1 MAVTRRLVAQ
11 DGADTQVLGVDNF
24 KRYIV
29 NHSNDWQ
36 MIFGP
41 SSSLTNSIQILKIAS
56 EFDTDD
62 FNSVRF
68 VGYLYNPV
76 GGTIDNSASCLFN
89 IYKVDSTSGW
99 TESLLATV
107 SGVVQPNH
115 YYFADVNLATLLPA
129 NLDGEN
135 TLMVEAIS
143 MRSGDVFRD
152 RVYFNHIGV
161 YDSIDRLRKD
171 VDFLDITKLDE

>member
-1 MAVTRRLVAQ
+1 MAVTRKLVAQ
-11 DGADTQVLGVDNF
+11 DGADTQILGVDNF

-41 SSSLTNSIQILKIAS
+41 SSSLTNSIQILKLAS

-76 GGTIDNSASCLFN
+76 GGTVDNAASCTFN
-89 IYKVDSTSGW
+89 IYKVVPAGW
-99 TESLLATV
+99 QETLLATV
-107 SGVVQPNH
+107 PGTVQFNH
-115 YYFADVNLATLLPA
+115 YYFADVDLADLIPA
-129 NLDGEN
+129 ELDGDS
-135 TLMVEAIS
+135 TLMIEGVVI
-143 MRSGDVFRD
+143 RSGETFRD
-152 RVYFNHIGV
+152 RIYVNHIGV

-171 VDFLDITKLDE
+171 VDWLDISKVDE

>member
-1 MAVTRRLVAQ
+1 MAVTRRLVSQ
-11 DGADTQVLGVDNF
+11 DGADTQILGVDNF

-41 SSSLTNSIQILKIAS
+41 SSSLTNSIQILKLAS
-56 EFDTDD
+56 EFDTQD

-76 GGTIDNSASCLFN
+76 GGTIDNAASCVFN
-89 IYKVDSTSGW
+89 IYKVVAPGW
-99 TESLLATV
+99 QETLVATV
-107 SGVVQPNH
+107 PGTVQFNH
-115 YYFADVNLATLLPA
+115 YYFADVDLSDLVPA
-129 NLDGEN
+129 DLDGDS
-135 TLMVEAIS
+135 TLMIEGVVL
-143 MRSGDVFRD
+143 RSGQTFRE
-152 RVYFNHIGV
+152 RVYVNHIGV

-171 VDFLDITKLDE
+171 VDWLDISKVDE